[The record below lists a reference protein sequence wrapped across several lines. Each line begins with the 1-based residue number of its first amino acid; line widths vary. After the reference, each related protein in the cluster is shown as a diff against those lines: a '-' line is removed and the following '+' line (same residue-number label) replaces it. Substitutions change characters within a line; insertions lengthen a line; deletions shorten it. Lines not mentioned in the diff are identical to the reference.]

1 MKKQI
6 ILRGLIG
13 IPIGICIGYLI
24 TLIVSAVIGDGQF
37 HSATPEL
44 IDQQGSE
51 LSAVLFQT
59 LLSALLGLV
68 FGASSVI
75 WELDHW
81 SILKQTGIYFLITLM
96 TMLSISYIAGWME
109 PSIKG
114 LVIYMGIFI
123 GIFIITWLIQYL
135 IWKNKVKT
143 MNQKM
148 KNK

>member
-13 IPIGICIGYLI
+13 IPIGICISYFIALI
-24 TLIVSAVIGDGQF
+24 ISVVVADGQF
-37 HSATPEL
+37 YAVSPDL
-44 IDQQGSE
+44 IAQQGSE

-59 LLSALLGLV
+59 LLAAVLGLV

-96 TMLSISYIAGWME
+96 TMLPISYLAGWME
-109 PSIKG
+109 PSLKG
-114 LVIYMGIFI
+114 LFIYIGIFI
-123 GIFIITWLIQYL
+123 GIFIVMWLIQYL

-143 MNQKM
+143 MNQRM